1 MQVSLT
7 KFVLSSAWVLLVGGL
22 LAASLV
28 LPPGR
33 TLTAAASAVLCV
45 VPLFANAGLLLN
57 AASPYR
63 RRNAFWVL
71 LALGCTLWLTGQ
83 LVWTYYEF
91 VLRQPLPAPF
101 AREVILFLLLVP
113 MMAAL
118 ALRPHLRGVGP
129 DLRFGYLDL
138 ALLLVWWIY
147 LYLFVVI
154 PWKYVWPDAES
165 YFLSYRGLYAVQN
178 IVLVGGFGFFV
189 WQSRDA
195 WRNVYAHLCG
205 AALLFAAGSHLAMT
219 AARQGTYYPGSLY
232 DVPLAAAF
240 VWLGTAGI
248 LAFRKS
254 PEPAARRGE
263 SAGGVWPA
271 RLSMAGVISMPLLAL
286 WSNFFSAAP
295 EPVREF
301 RLALTLGTIAL
312 GSSLAFYRH
321 HLLARERLRLLR
333 ASQESVE
340 HLERLQSQFVNSEK
354 LASLGQL
361 AAGAAQ
367 EINTP
372 LTAILGYSDLLGEDH
387 TLEGKHRALVEK
399 IREQARRTKKLLTS
413 LLSFAR
419 RVPVEKTLLD
429 INPLVA
435 SAVQFLGADLRE
447 KNVRIELLTEP
458 VLPAVR
464 GDANQLLQ
472 VFTHIITNAV
482 DVMAE
487 YGGGVLTVH
496 TLRDRDRVV
505 IEFADTGPGVKEPQ
519 LVFDPFY
526 TTKPVGQGAGLG
538 LSICYGLV
546 QEHGGHIS
554 CRNRAQGGALFR
566 VELPAINASFPQIPG
581 ATPWPPLKHTV
592 GAGKAS

>member
-1 MQVSLT
+1 MRVST
-7 KFVLSSAWVLLVGGL
+7 TSFTW
-22 LAASLV
+22 
-28 LPPGR
+28 
-33 TLTAAASAVLCV
+33 
-45 VPLFANAGLLLN
+45 
-57 AASPYR
+57 
-63 RRNAFWVL
+63 
-71 LALGCTLWLTGQ
+71 
-83 LVWTYYEF
+83 
-91 VLRQPLPAPF
+91 
-101 AREVILFLLLVP
+101 
-113 MMAAL
+113 
-118 ALRPHLRGVGP
+118 
-129 DLRFGYLDL
+129 
-138 ALLLVWWIY
+138 
-147 LYLFVVI
+147 
-154 PWKYVWPDAES
+154 
-165 YFLSYRGLYAVQN
+165 
-178 IVLVGGFGFFV
+178 
-189 WQSRDA
+189 
-195 WRNVYAHLCG
+195 
-205 AALLFAAGSHLAMT
+205 
-219 AARQGTYYPGSLY
+219 SLY
-232 DVPLAAAF
+232 
-240 VWLGTAGI
+240 
-248 LAFRKS
+248 
-254 PEPAARRGE
+254 
-263 SAGGVWPA
+263 
-271 RLSMAGVISMPLLAL
+271 
-286 WSNFFSAAP
+286 FSAAP

-312 GSSLAFYRH
+312 GSALVFYRH
-321 HLLARERLRLLR
+321 HLLGRERLRLLR
-333 ASQESVE
+333 DSQESLD
-340 HLERLQSQFVNSEK
+340 HLQRLQSQFVNSEK

-372 LTAILGYSDLLGEDH
+372 LTAILGYSDLLGEDK

-429 INPLVA
+429 VNPLVA
-435 SAVQFLGADLRE
+435 SAVQFLGADLRQ
-447 KNVRIELLTEP
+447 KNVRIELLSEA

-487 YGGGVLTVH
+487 HGGGVLTVR
-496 TLRDRDRVV
+496 TLRERDLVV

-546 QEHGGHIS
+546 QEHGGHVS

-592 GAGKAS
+592 GAGKPS